1 MARSSQLTAHCS
13 RLTTTLFLAFATTAA
28 SVSGLHAQVDIDP
41 ATVKPAA
48 WERIALR
55 VVNQTD
61 TAITRVR
68 LVVPEALMVLGV
80 EPIAGWTFEVVATTD
95 TSPQYIEWSGGD
107 HVRGEYRDYAFFGR
121 LPPDARRNEL
131 VFPVRLTRSN
141 GSVVEWNRRGDPGRA
156 PTIQIVGTTGITA
169 WGSVGLAGVA
179 VGIAVIALAL
189 AVAARKPPG
198 QATDTRGP

>member
-1 MARSSQLTAHCS
+1 MFRKSATLFVLALTATS
-13 RLTTTLFLAFATTAA
+13 VGRLE
-28 SVSGLHAQVDIDP
+28 AQVDLDP
-41 ATVKPAA
+41 PTVKPAA
-48 WERIALR
+48 WERFALR

-61 TAITRVR
+61 TAFTRVR
-68 LVVPEALMVLGV
+68 LMVPEALMVLGV

-107 HVRGEYRDYAFFGR
+107 HVRGEYREYAFFGR

-131 VFPVRLTRSN
+131 VFPVQLTRSN

-156 PTIQIVGTTGITA
+156 PTVQIVGTTGVTA
-169 WGSVGLAGVA
+169 WGAVGLAGVA

-189 AVAARKPPG
+189 AVAGRKSP
-198 QATDTRGP
+198 QNHL